1 MPVSSERF
9 YALLAAVVQNE
20 GAANVSVVRYPS
32 ARDGTVRAS
41 VKVNGTLEH
50 WEWMD
55 LQRQWLRV
63 V

>member
-1 MPVSSERF
+1 MSTPNEKF
-9 YALLAAVVQNE
+9 YELLATVVQNE
-20 GAANVSVVRYPS
+20 GADNVRVVRYPS
-32 ARDGTVRAS
+32 DRDGIVRAS